1 MEEELD
7 CLYLLHPFH
16 MGDAFSTLSG
26 AGVALEISRALLP
39 EIKEHVV
46 LACVAAIADVM
57 ELRKETRAI
66 VKLGIQY
73 LKQGVCKPIQMLA
86 KDRYPQWDEVLIAYQ
101 IVPKLNVIGRLAD
114 MANANNAVR
123 YLLLTDYEEI
133 QKVSHQITDL
143 NEKRKKNE

>member
-1 MEEELD
+1 
-7 CLYLLHPFH
+7 
-16 MGDAFSTLSG
+16 
-26 AGVALEISRALLP
+26 
-39 EIKEHVV
+39 
-46 LACVAAIADVM
+46 M

-86 KDRYPQWDEVLIAYQ
+86 KNRYPQWDEVLIAYQ

-133 QKVSHQITDL
+133 QKYPIRL
-143 NEKRKKNE
+143 RI